1 MNRFIFIIP
10 AIFLLFQSCESKKN
24 GIIMTVN
31 GPISPAEIG
40 KTLTHEHVLVD
51 FVGADSFSFSRYE
64 RSEVIAKALP
74 YLQEIKDLGCTTFME
89 CTPEFLGRDPLL
101 LKTLSDKSGLNIIT
115 NTGYYGAGNNKFVP
129 SSLQKKS
136 AEELSDI
143 WVAEWQ
149 NGIDESGI
157 KPGFIKIGV
166 DGDSLSSFHQTLIK
180 AAGLTHL

>member
-1 MNRFIFIIP
+1 
-10 AIFLLFQSCESKKN
+10 
-24 GIIMTVN
+24 MTVN

-115 NTGYYGAGNNKFVP
+115 NTGYYGVRNNKFVP
-129 SSLQKKS
+129 SSLQKNLLKNCPIFGLPNGRT
-136 AEELSDI
+136 ALTK
-143 WVAEWQ
+143 VAL
-149 NGIDESGI
+149 NR
-157 KPGFIKIGV
+157 V
-166 DGDSLSSFHQTLIK
+166 L
-180 AAGLTHL
+180 